1 MRGWGGDWHHRRETA
16 LFDEWIDEH
25 ARGSR
30 ENAVRGAFGCDRAW
44 HAGRKACRVSG
55 PARPR
60 APHPPKRDKLP
71 RERLRDEVAGR
82 GAHHLR
88 KRCWVAEGKPASG
101 RVSRSRPVLR
111 PHEKQSVHFFW
122 RRNRC
127 PRGVR
132 VSALR

>member
-1 MRGWGGDWHHRRETA
+1 MRGWGGDWHHRRERA

-60 APHPPKRDKLP
+60 APHPPERDKLP
-71 RERLRDEVAGR
+71 PERLRDEAAGR
-82 GAHHLR
+82 GSHHLR
-88 KRCWVAEGKPASG
+88 KRGPAPEAG
-101 RVSRSRPVLR
+101 PPPTTYSRSLP
-111 PHEKQSVHFFW
+111 
-122 RRNRC
+122 
-127 PRGVR
+127 
-132 VSALR
+132 